1 MKQITPLLLLFLLS
15 SLAFAQSKQE
25 FKFDQARVLLAQRE
39 IKPAIEILESLH
51 KELPDNANIN
61 FLLGAAYT
69 ELNGEQEEGL
79 EHLLMAGSN
88 VNESYMVGSFEEK
101 AAPIHVY
108 YYLTV
113 AFAEDNRCAE
123 AQAALDLFEKY
134 KEKVDGYFI
143 EEGKRHIQKC
153 DMDSNAK
160 PVDLL
165 AILSKSKP
173 LPKKENRKVENTPII
188 LDSAA
193 IAERG
198 MLVHKLEYS
207 TDAPLYGVQIASH
220 LKPVPISNYGNL
232 KNVNVFVG
240 NKGYIRYV
248 VGHFSY
254 RSQAESLLKRLQE
267 QGYKD
272 AFIVNV
278 NNARKYSNE
287 LISFNNVNVRSGI
300 KGAVEYYI
308 QLGAFKKK
316 LTEDQINAYI
326 NLDGVEEISYNGL
339 NILAVSGAETYKAT
353 KEKLKD
359 VHANGY
365 KDAYIIAFNKGK
377 KVPLENAKLH
387 TDK

>member
-1 MKQITPLLLLFLLS
+1 MKQITPLLFLFLLS
-15 SLAFAQSKQE
+15 SLVFAQSKQE

-51 KELPDNANIN
+51 KDLPDNANIN

-79 EHLLMAGSN
+79 KHLLMAGSN

-108 YYLTV
+108 YYLAV

-134 KEKVDGYFI
+134 KEKVDAYFI

-153 DMDSNAK
+153 DMNSNAK

-207 TDAPLYGVQIASH
+207 TDVPLYGVQIASH